1 MKPLTALAA
10 LFLTTVTAAGAP
22 STLRVDYVH
31 LGSANSEYFG
41 LDRTVQEPLP
51 WPGNLAKNVDTS
63 NLGKYYFEV
72 ADEASGQILYSRGF
86 CSIFGE
92 WEETSDAQNY
102 NRSFSE
108 SLRFPEPS
116 DPVTIRIK
124 KRDPKNQFKEV
135 WSFRL
140 DPKDIFID
148 RALPANPGDLI
159 TLQKNGDSADKVDFL
174 LLGDGYT
181 EAELPKFESDARR
194 LLEQLFA
201 TSPYKEHRE
210 DFNVWGLCPP
220 ARESGIAR
228 PSNDIQRRS
237 PLGCSYDFFGSE
249 RYIITSE
256 NRTVRDIASFAPYE
270 AMEILVNNRTYG
282 GGGIFGLYGTVSVDN
297 ALSAYIFVH
306 EFGHHFAGLADEYYT
321 SDVAYITGGKVR
333 LEPWEPNVTADPK
346 NPKWKALLS
355 PDVPLPTPWAKAEF
369 EKSSF
374 AFQKERAR
382 IRASMGQESEM
393 EVLMLDQA
401 KKETNLLS
409 KDTWAHKVGAFEG
422 ANYEATGYYRSQE
435 DCIMFTRSQVP
446 FCAACTAAIE
456 RVIKMYTPIDTN

>member
-1 MKPLTALAA
+1 M
-10 LFLTTVTAAGAP
+10 
-22 STLRVDYVH
+22 
-31 LGSANSEYFG
+31 
-41 LDRTVQEPLP
+41 
-51 WPGNLAKNVDTS
+51 
-63 NLGKYYFEV
+63 
-72 ADEASGQILYSRGF
+72 
-86 CSIFGE
+86 
-92 WEETSDAQNY
+92 
-102 NRSFSE
+102 
-108 SLRFPEPS
+108 
-116 DPVTIRIK
+116 
-124 KRDPKNQFKEV
+124 
-135 WSFRL
+135 
-140 DPKDIFID
+140 
-148 RALPANPGDLI
+148 
-159 TLQKNGDSADKVDFL
+159 
-174 LLGDGYT
+174 
-181 EAELPKFESDARR
+181 
-194 LLEQLFA
+194 
-201 TSPYKEHRE
+201 
-210 DFNVWGLCPP
+210 
-220 ARESGIAR
+220 
-228 PSNDIQRRS
+228 
-237 PLGCSYDFFGSE
+237 
-249 RYIITSE
+249 
-256 NRTVRDIASFAPYE
+256 RDIASFAPYE